1 MPKVNVEQLWH
12 DAIFGDA
19 SNSRSGGAGSRWMDD
34 KEACMLAKFDELPR
48 AFIDSIE
55 KDGIKTPIVY
65 DPRNN
70 RVTNG
75 HHRLLVAY
83 LLGITEIEYI
93 DSRDTYNGWS
103 LERAAKAKGLPMG
116 RR

>member
-1 MPKVNVEQLWH
+1 MPMANVEKLWH

-19 SNSRSGGAGSRWMDD
+19 EDSRSGDYGSRWMDD

-48 AFIDSIE
+48 NFIESIE
-55 KDGIKTPIVY
+55 AEGVKTPIVY
-65 DPRNN
+65 SPERN
-70 RVTNG
+70 RVSNG

-83 LLGITEIEYI
+83 LLGIKEIEYI
-93 DSRDTYNGWS
+93 HPSKTNNGWE
-103 LERAAKAKGLPMG
+103 LEREGDQKGLPRG

>member
-1 MPKVNVEQLWH
+1 MPKVNVEKLWH

-19 SNSRSGGAGSRWMDD
+19 SDSRTGGYGSRYMDD
-34 KEACMLAKFDELPR
+34 KEKCMLDKFDELPR
-48 AFIDSIE
+48 AFIESIE

-65 DPRNN
+65 SPERN

-93 DSRDTYNGWS
+93 HPDETNNGWE
-103 LERAAKAKGLPMG
+103 LEREAAKKGLPMG